1 MNNNDIRRPAVAGQ
15 FYPDDKQQLISMLE
29 KYYAAA
35 DNKKQETLVRA
46 LIVPHA
52 GYIYSGKVA
61 AKAFAS
67 VPAYAK
73 YDNIFLIGPCHHVYI
88 DGASVCNQYKY
99 YQTPLGNVPVN
110 LQICNALINSSNV
123 FCYQPRAHVYE
134 HCIEVQLP
142 FLQYKFEHVPS
153 IVPILIGTQDEEKL
167 QTIATHLKPYFTENN
182 LFVIS
187 SDFSHYPCYK
197 DALKADARSGEGVMS
212 GNVNGF
218 IQSLIDNENA
228 DYNNLVTSACG
239 QSAIA
244 VLLMLAQNKANC
256 HMIHLAYKNSGD
268 SEYGDKEQVV
278 GYHAFALLQ
287 NKGFNL
293 SESEKKLLLR
303 IARNSIEQK
312 YGMDSFNSKDLP
324 SAVYTKCG
332 VFVTLTENGRL
343 RGCIGS
349 FENNLPLVDLVKKM
363 AVEAAFE
370 DPRFLPL
377 QQSELENIKI
387 EISVLTPLQ
396 RIQSIDDFVLHR
408 DGIFIKKGDRTGTF
422 LPQVA
427 DETMWTKEEFLGHCS
442 QDKAGIGW
450 NGWKEAE
457 LYTYRA
463 LIFHEE

>member
-1 MNNNDIRRPAVAGQ
+1 
-15 FYPDDKQQLISMLE
+15 
-29 KYYAAA
+29 
-35 DNKKQETLVRA
+35 
-46 LIVPHA
+46 
-52 GYIYSGKVA
+52 
-61 AKAFAS
+61 
-67 VPAYAK
+67 
-73 YDNIFLIGPCHHVYI
+73 
-88 DGASVCNQYKY
+88 
-99 YQTPLGNVPVN
+99 
-110 LQICNALINSSNV
+110 
-123 FCYQPRAHVYE
+123 
-134 HCIEVQLP
+134 
-142 FLQYKFEHVPS
+142 
-153 IVPILIGTQDEEKL
+153 
-167 QTIATHLKPYFTENN
+167 
-182 LFVIS
+182 
-187 SDFSHYPCYK
+187 
-197 DALKADARSGEGVMS
+197 
-212 GNVNGF
+212 
-218 IQSLIDNENA
+218 
-228 DYNNLVTSACG
+228 
-239 QSAIA
+239 
-244 VLLMLAQNKANC
+244 
-256 HMIHLAYKNSGD
+256 
-268 SEYGDKEQVV
+268 
-278 GYHAFALLQ
+278 
-287 NKGFNL
+287 
-293 SESEKKLLLR
+293 
-303 IARNSIEQK
+303 
-312 YGMDSFNSKDLP
+312 MDSFNSKDFP

>member
-1 MNNNDIRRPAVAGQ
+1 MNNNDIRKPAVAGQ

-61 AKAFAS
+61 AKAFAY
-67 VPAYAK
+67 VPTYAK

-123 FCYQPRAHVYE
+123 FCYQPQAHVYE

-187 SDFSHYPCYK
+187 SDFSHYPCYE
-197 DALKADARSGEGVMS
+197 DALKADTRSGEGVMS

-244 VLLMLAQNKANC
+244 VLLMLSQNQTNC

-293 SESEKKLLLR
+293 SESGKKLLLR

-312 YGMDSFNSKDLP
+312 FGKDSFNSKALP

-332 VFVTLTENGRL
+332 VFITLTENGRL

-349 FENNLPLVDLVKKM
+349 FENDLPLVDLVKKM

-377 QQSELENIKI
+377 QQSELENVKV